1 LSSQGLEVTKKKSG
15 RITLGYSVC
24 NRSLEKWRIRAVLPL
39 CQGKLLDVGC
49 GGNNLVRNY
58 PGEGVGIDVYDW
70 PGVDI
75 VVEDSSRLER
85 FQSGQFD
92 TITYLAVLNH
102 IPYRLEALKEA
113 HRLLKPGGRVIITML
128 SGWIGEFWHK
138 INARLWG
145 DARKREIEPG
155 EVGGLNRRQVEELL
169 TDAGFELIEV
179 RHFELGLNALYVA
192 EKPRQANFE
201 VERF

>member
-1 LSSQGLEVTKKKSG
+1 MRSRGLEVTREKSG

-24 NRSLEKWRIRAVLPL
+24 NRLLEKWRIRAVLPL

-70 PGVDI
+70 PGVDL
-75 VVEDSSRLER
+75 VVEDSSRLEC
-85 FQSGQFD
+85 FPSGEFD

-102 IPYRLEALKEA
+102 IPYRLEALQEA
-113 HRLLKPGGRVIITML
+113 CRLLKPGGRVIITML
-128 SGWIGEFWHK
+128 SSRVGELWHK

-145 DARKREIEPG
+145 DAKKREIEPG
-155 EVGGLNRRQVEELL
+155 EVGGLDRAQIEKLL
-169 TDAGFELIEV
+169 AEAGFKLVEL
-179 RHFELGLNALYVA
+179 RRFELGLNALYVA
-192 EKPRQANFE
+192 EKPA
-201 VERF
+201 